1 MLSGGMLIGS
11 HGLVNHKHGW
21 LKSFSAP
28 SVPPFEGH
36 EDIVCFSHLRWDFVY
51 QRPQHLLSR
60 AARSRRVFYIEEP
73 RAGAQSARMETIR
86 DPSGVTIAVPHLPSK
101 SDLVVLQTMIDF
113 FLSAHE
119 VSHFVAWYYTPLALH
134 FTAHLRPVATVYD
147 CMDELSAFA
156 GAPPGLR
163 EAERTLL
170 ARADLVLT
178 GGHSLYLAKRNL
190 HANVHEF
197 PSSVDVAHFAKA
209 RDSRRDPVD
218 QAHIPGPRIG
228 FFGVLDERLDRD
240 LLAAVAAQ
248 RPEWHLVMIGPVAKI
263 DVADLPTAPNLHY
276 LGAKTYAELPAYIA
290 GWDVAILPFARNE
303 ATRYI
308 SPTKTPEYLAAGRPV
323 VSTSIA
329 DVVRPYGEEG
339 LVRIA
344 DTPADFIV
352 AVGDALAERH
362 ADWLPRADAFLA
374 GTSWDL
380 TWERIA
386 ERLRAAVVTR
396 PLVSRPAPPMLTT
409 ASAVEPTTAG

>member
-1 MLSGGMLIGS
+1 MLIGIDRP
-11 HGLVNHKHGW
+11 VNQKRGW
-21 LKSFSAP
+21 LKSSRVH
-28 SVPPFEGH
+28 SVPPSAGH

-60 AARSRRVFYIEEP
+60 AARDRRVFYIEEP
-73 RAGAQSARMETIR
+73 RAGAQTPRMETMR
-86 DPSGVTIAVPHLPSK
+86 DPSGVTVAIPHVPST
-101 SDLVVLQTMIDF
+101 SDVVVLQAMIDF

-119 VSHFVAWYYTPLALH
+119 IRDFVAWYYTPLALQV
-134 FTAHLRPVATVYD
+134 TAHLRPVATVYD

-209 RDSRRDPVD
+209 RDSRRDPPD
-218 QAHIPGPRIG
+218 QAHVPRPRIG

-248 RPEWHLVMIGPVAKI
+248 RPAWHLMMIGPVAKI

-276 LGAKTYAELPAYIA
+276 LGPKSYAELPAYIA

-329 DVVRPYGEEG
+329 DVVRPYGEQG

-344 DTPADFIV
+344 DTPADFID
-352 AVGDALAERH
+352 AVGQALSEK
-362 ADWLPRADAFLA
+362 DTGWLARADAFLA
-374 GTSWDL
+374 GNSWDL
-380 TWERIA
+380 TWERIR
-386 ERLRAAVVTR
+386 ERLRAAIAR
-396 PLVSRPAPPMLTT
+396 PLGSRSAPPMLNTV
-409 ASAVEPTTAG
+409 SAAEPTTAG